1 MGKKMKGFCGLM
13 LLLLASCVANAQI
26 DGVYLRPS
34 ASAYPASEWS
44 LMGMTNRKLEVLK
57 FIMVSK
63 TDSTWRYEWSVG
75 KEAWK
80 VYVTESA
87 FGDEATYGTHLYLP
101 PAPAGIY
108 SLKVFD
114 SLGGKLYIDA
124 DVVRADTVILGRTN
138 YVGYALGDEGYL
150 LDAVSGKPIPGAE
163 VQLQRS
169 EDEETLMT
177 TTTDSMGVFRFGGL
191 DNYKDYH
198 VVSGNQRLPF
208 TWRTDPLFGATFLKS
223 DTMSVMCD
231 SCRGAVQVLC
241 VDSVIEQVATL
252 HFEQDEF
259 GVGVAT
265 AALSPNSSYLAILPG
280 DDTIG
285 LYYPR
290 DAASDF
296 FSPREVKK
304 VSMKDK
310 SFSFEVVDHSANEF
324 QTQATV
330 KVQRLADPHPWRLHA
345 WMYTPYVRYGHSI
358 DSVEFVRRFPHLVM
372 DSLSRTTE
380 NWAAAGGKVC
390 YEVPVRNGERAS
402 VDLAHLEPGNYRIH
416 VYVPQPDGDT
426 VSTCAYHYRTP
437 GYADGNAVF
446 YAYQSVD
453 EAAVGDTLRLTV
465 GSCYPGVTVM
475 CKVMENG
482 QMREMRRL
490 ELDAD
495 STHLEIPLL
504 TRGVTQAVLFSLWH
518 GELSAYNMQV
528 FVGRTP
534 KDWYW
539 EDLLNYE
546 SVDMAGQCWW
556 YSIVDE

>member
-1 MGKKMKGFCGLM
+1 MKGFYGLM

-26 DGVYLRPS
+26 DNVYLHPS

-44 LMGMTNRKLEVLK
+44 MMGITNRKLEVLK
-57 FIMVSK
+57 FIMVGK

-75 KEAWK
+75 KEARK

-138 YVGYALGDEGYL
+138 YFGYAIGDEGYL
-150 LDAVSGKPIPGAE
+150 LDAVSGKPISGAE
-163 VQLQRS
+163 VQLQRF
-169 EDEETLMT
+169 EDEETLTT

-191 DNYKDYH
+191 ENQMAYFAAA
-198 VVSGNQRLPF
+198 GTQRLPF
-208 TWRTDPLFGATFLKS
+208 TWRTDFFFGATFLKG

-231 SCRGAVQVLC
+231 SCRGAVPVLC
-241 VDSVIEQVATL
+241 ADSVIEQVATL

-280 DDTIG
+280 DDTIL
-285 LYYPR
+285 LYHPN
-290 DAASDF
+290 DVAIDF
-296 FSPREVKK
+296 WSPLEVKK
-304 VSMKDK
+304 VSMKEK
-310 SFSFEVVDHSANEF
+310 RFSFEVVDHGAEEF
-324 QTQATV
+324 QTRATV
-330 KVQRLADPHPWRLHA
+330 KVQRLADPQPWRLHTWLYNRGA
-345 WMYTPYVRYGHSI
+345 RFGHSI
-358 DSVEFVRRFPHLVM
+358 DSVEFARRFPHLVM
-372 DSLSRTTE
+372 DSVSRATE
-380 NWAAAGGKVC
+380 DWPAADSAVS

-402 VDLAHLEPGNYRIH
+402 VDLAHLEPGNYRIR

-426 VSTCAYHYRTP
+426 FSTCAYHYRTP

-446 YAYQSVD
+446 YVYQTEE

-475 CKVMENG
+475 CKVVENG
-482 QMREMRRL
+482 KFREMRRL
-490 ELDAD
+490 EFDAD

-504 TRGVTQAVLFSLWH
+504 KRGITQAVLFSLWH
-518 GELSAYNMQV
+518 GQLSAYNMQV

-546 SVDMAGQCWW
+546 LVDMAGQCWW
-556 YSIVDE
+556 YIIGDE